1 MPSPQLL
8 NAGDL
13 KQWFYCP
20 RVVFYHRFA
29 PAAGVA
35 TAKMKIALEAQ
46 THIEPL
52 EARRTLKPYGFDQAE
67 RIFNPWLSSD
77 AVGLQGRPDLILE
90 ESGRIAVV
98 DFKLTGG
105 DVTENLAAQLTAYS
119 MIAEDVYGKPAP
131 VGFIYR
137 IPDSAVLPVEITA
150 SRRSLIRGAIAAIL
164 AMMESEAVPEPTAVR
179 KRCEDCEYANFCG
192 DIW

>member
-1 MPSPQLL
+1 MPPPVLL
-8 NAGDL
+8 NVGDL

-20 RVVFYHRFA
+20 RVVFYHRFT
-29 PAAGVA
+29 PSAGVP
-35 TAKMKIALEAQ
+35 TAKMKIALKAQ
-46 THIEPL
+46 SQIEPL
-52 EARRTLKPYGFDQAE
+52 EARRSLKPYGLDDAE

-90 ESGRIAVV
+90 APNRIAVV

-119 MIAEDVYGKPAP
+119 LIAEHVYQKPAP

-137 IPDSAVLPVEITA
+137 IPDSAVLPVDITPQRRA
-150 SRRSLIRGAIAAIL
+150 SIHAASAAIL
-164 AMMESEAVPEPTAVR
+164 AMMEAESLPEPTPFR
-179 KRCEDCEYANFCG
+179 KRCEDCEYANFCA

>member
-1 MPSPQLL
+1 MPPSVLL

-20 RVVFYHRFA
+20 RVVFYHRFT
-29 PAAGVA
+29 PAAGVP
-35 TAKMKIALEAQ
+35 TAKMKIALGAQ
-46 THIEPL
+46 AQIELL
-52 EARRTLKPYGFDQAE
+52 EARRTLKPYGLDEAE

-90 ESGRIAVV
+90 APNRIAVV

-105 DVTENLAAQLTAYS
+105 DVTENLAAQVTAYS
-119 MIAEDVYGKPAP
+119 MIAEDVYKKPAP

-137 IPDSAVLPVEITA
+137 IPDSAVLPVEITPERRA
-150 SRRSLIRGAIAAIL
+150 SIQGAVAAIL
-164 AMMESEAVPEPTAVR
+164 AMMEAEALPEPTSFR
-179 KRCEDCEYANFCG
+179 KRCEDCEYANFCA